1 MSAKIF
7 HGKLISRP
15 VSPCTA
21 GTTRVN
27 SGNTLGVLMKQNKG
41 LRPFP
46 HTEGV
51 YKSPGVKTFPIIVP
65 HFTQSSTDRIIY
77 GFVFWTY
84 NKILVAKSV

>member
-7 HGKLISRP
+7 HGKLISRL
-15 VSPCTA
+15 VLPCIA
-21 GTTRVN
+21 GTRVN
-27 SGNTLGVLMKQNKG
+27 PGNTLGVLMKQNKG
-41 LRPFP
+41 LKPFP

-65 HFTQSSTDRIIY
+65 HFTQSSIDRIVH